1 MNQLTKSFAAI
12 IVLCVLG
19 CSKKPDS
26 AVEVSQDAAVSR
38 SQFLTQRIL
47 VSTRGGDRI
56 VVTRDGRRTEQI
68 ALNKSPSQAGV
79 DTAEIFV
86 IATLNPLPDSN
97 DAMLHW
103 TAHIRSVG
111 SEVGGPTESPKL
123 VSAQSLADVF
133 NVSVHEGTHE
143 LEETIA
149 SITVGDDKY
158 DFVVK

>member
-1 MNQLTKSFAAI
+1 M
-12 IVLCVLG
+12 
-19 CSKKPDS
+19 
-26 AVEVSQDAAVSR
+26 
-38 SQFLTQRIL
+38 
-47 VSTRGGDRI
+47 
-56 VVTRDGRRTEQI
+56 VTRDGRRTEQI
-68 ALNKSPSQAGV
+68 TLNESPSQAGV

-103 TAHIRSVG
+103 TAHIRSGG

-133 NVSVHEGTHE
+133 NVSVYEGPHE